1 MNIKLTNIGKLT
13 SANISINAIT
23 VIAGEN
29 NTGKSTIG
37 RALYLYLDSL
47 KDIDVYVQ
55 NDMIITLN
63 RSLSGVMDEL
73 DLMCRNY
80 VQAARR
86 RKVTKGKELREQIA
100 VALVMEGGELKES
113 IADPL
118 LNQYAALY
126 GISSLYELQNYNEEQ
141 FLAWKEHFKTAVDG
155 VLRLDIGTLE
165 NRKVTSAVKMYFDEN
180 IITIGHE
187 DENASITVVND
198 GYENSLSFSRNKKA
212 GQDICS
218 GITRRGNVIQS
229 ALYIDTPKIL
239 DDLSSFVR
247 LTEFDVRQLIPLIMS
262 PARFRNMTGLKP
274 SFEDET
280 NSEASQRDMLLGKFE
295 NEVVETAGGRLTLNR
310 TAGLEFTETGSKRA
324 VKMTNLS
331 NGVKSL
337 SVLEY
342 AIRNGALKKGDFLIL
357 DEPEINLH
365 PAWQVKY
372 AKLLVELQKVLD
384 LHILLTTHT
393 PYFLEAVELFS
404 RKGGI
409 AEQTR
414 FYASSVYDDGI
425 HVDDVT
431 ENIDI
436 IYDKLARPFQEM
448 EDEQYN

>member
-13 SANISINAIT
+13 SANISIDAMT

-126 GISSLYELQNYNEEQ
+126 GISSFYELKNYNEEQ
-141 FLAWKEHFKTAVDG
+141 FLAWKEHFKTAVD
-155 VLRLDIGTLE
+155 
-165 NRKVTSAVKMYFDEN
+165 
-180 IITIGHE
+180 
-187 DENASITVVND
+187 VVND

-247 LTEFDVRQLIPLIMS
+247 LTEFDVRQLIPFIMS
-262 PARFRNMTGLKP
+262 PARLRNMTGLKP

-280 NSEASQRDMLLGKFE
+280 NSEASQRDILLGRFE
-295 NEVVETAGGRLTLNR
+295 NEVIETAGGRLTLNR

-324 VKMTNLS
+324 VKMANLS

-393 PYFLEAVELFS
+393 PYFMEAIELFS

>member
-1 MNIKLTNIGKLT
+1 MNIVLTNIGKLIT
-13 SANISINAIT
+13 ADISIDAIT
-23 VIAGEN
+23 LIAGEN

-55 NDMIITLN
+55 NDMVITLS

-80 VQAARR
+80 VHAARR
-86 RKVTKGKELREQIA
+86 RKVKKANELREQIA
-100 VALVMEGGELKES
+100 VALVMEGGDLNES

-118 LNQYAALY
+118 LNQYVALY
-126 GISSLYELQNYNEEQ
+126 GICSLYELQNYNEEQ
-141 FLAWKEHFKTAVDG
+141 FFAWKDHFKTAVDG
-155 VLRLDIGTLE
+155 VLRLDVGALE

-187 DENASITVVND
+187 DEIASITVIND

-218 GITRRGNVIQS
+218 GITRKGNVIQS
-229 ALYIDTPKIL
+229 ALYIDTPRVL

-247 LTEFDVRQLIPLIMS
+247 LTEFDVRQLMSVILS
-262 PARFRNMTGLKP
+262 PARFKNMAGLKP
-274 SFEDET
+274 YFEDET
-280 NSEASQRDMLLGKFE
+280 NSEASQRDILLGKFE
-295 NEVVETAGGRLTLNR
+295 DKIIEIVGGRITLNR
-310 TAGLEFTETGSKRA
+310 TSGLEFTETGMKRA
-324 VKMTNLS
+324 VKMSNLS

-393 PYFLEAVELFS
+393 PYFIEAIELFS

-414 FYASSVYDDGI
+414 FYASSMRDDGI

-431 ENIDI
+431 NDVDI
-436 IYDKLARPFQEM
+436 IYEKLARPFQEM
-448 EDEQYN
+448 EDAQYN